1 MLIIISGFAGSG
13 KSTLADSIGE
23 ALGLKVIHAS
33 AILRDMSMEG
43 VDALKDADHKKIE
56 DWWES
61 EEADEFMEKRMK
73 DGSLDRALDKKL
85 IEIAD
90 KGNIILDSWT
100 MPYLFDGGFKVWLE
114 ATTEKRAK
122 RVSERDNL
130 DYTEVLEK
138 VMDRDAETKSLYE
151 RLYNF
156 KMGENLE
163 KFDLV
168 IHSDDLSKQEVFEK
182 VLKKVKGD

>member
-13 KSTLADSIGE
+13 KSTLADS
-23 ALGLKVIHAS
+23 LGKEFGLEVIHAS
-33 AILRDMSMEG
+33 AILRDMSTGG
-43 VDALKDADHKKIE
+43 VEALEAAVHEKIN

-61 EEADEFMEKRMK
+61 KEAEKFMHKRMK

-90 KGNIILDSWT
+90 KGNVILDSWT
-100 MPYLFDGGFKVWLE
+100 MPYLYDGGFKVWLDVGAKE
-114 ATTEKRAK
+114 RAK
-122 RVSERDNL
+122 RVAERDNL
-130 DYTEVLEK
+130 DYAGVLEK

-163 KFDLV
+163 KFNLV
-168 IHSDDLSKQEVFEK
+168 IHSDDLSEKEVFEK

>member
-13 KSTLADSIGE
+13 KSTLADS
-23 ALGLKVIHAS
+23 LGKVLKLEVIHAS
-33 AILRDMSMEG
+33 AILRDMSTEG
-43 VDALKDADHKKIE
+43 VDALKDATHEKIK

-61 EEADEFMEKRMK
+61 DDAKEFMKKRLQ
-73 DGSLDRALDKKL
+73 DGSMDKALDKKL

-90 KGNIILDSWT
+90 QGNVILDSWT
-100 MPYLFDGGFKVWLE
+100 MPYLYESGFKVWLE
-114 ATTEKRAK
+114 ATPEERAK

-130 DYTEVLEK
+130 DYSEVLQK
-138 VMDRDAETKSLYE
+138 VIDRDAETKSLYE

-168 IHSDDLSKQEVFEK
+168 IHSDDMDKKEVFEK

>member
-13 KSTLADSIGE
+13 KSTLADSLGKE
-23 ALGLKVIHAS
+23 LGLEVVHAS
-33 AILRDMSMEG
+33 AILRDMSTEG
-43 VDALKDADHKKIE
+43 VDALKDASHEKIK

-61 EEADEFMEKRMK
+61 DEAKEFMKKRLQ

-90 KGNIILDSWT
+90 KGNVILDSWT
-100 MPYLFDGGFKVWLE
+100 MSYLYESGFKVWLD
-114 ATTEKRAK
+114 ATPEERAK
-122 RVSERDNL
+122 RVSDRDNL
-130 DYTEVLEK
+130 DYSEVLRK
-138 VMDRDAETKSLYE
+138 IIDRDAETKSLYE

-168 IHSDDLSKQEVFEK
+168 IHSDNLSKQDVFEQ